1 MFYPPWNH
9 YAFECGYLAR
19 SRQVR
24 NIRIFKDISVRINL
38 TPSSALYCKE
48 WKPRCCPPPGEWWA
62 TWVVSMATN
71 YFTCP
76 SAVSNK
82 ISISIITSVSIWIIV
97 TIPLAVGNNISISI
111 ITSIDIRIIMTFSL
125 AVSNNKCISISIT
138 NNQILLFVSVWNDQY
153 IILQF
158 GKSCPVY
165 YISCISYNLG
175 I

>member
-19 SRQVR
+19 SRQVG
-24 NIRIFKDISVRINL
+24 NIRIFKDISVRINM
-38 TPSSALYCKE
+38 TPWEHHLHCIAKSE
-48 WKPRCCPPPGEWWA
+48 KPRCCPPPGQWWA
-62 TWVVSMATN
+62 TWVGSMATN

-76 SAVSNK
+76 LAVS
-82 ISISIITSVSIWIIV
+82 
-97 TIPLAVGNNISISI
+97 NNISISI

-125 AVSNNKCISISIT
+125 AVSNNKWISNSIK
-138 NNQILLFVSVWNDQY
+138 NNQILLLVSVWNDQY

-165 YISCISYNLG
+165 YLSCISYNLG